1 MIPVRWLKRSAC
13 DLCLWCRESEIYLRS
28 VYTERLSIF
37 HCFIYPKVYRFASW
51 NPVKV
56 KRYIHLLVHE
66 RNVAC
71 SPESLSRVLQ
81 YNLTHLMLNP
91 ISSRNSAILLR
102 IPSPLNIPWKFYSHQ
117 WQTVVEILPY
127 VIVFLLS
134 LLRRCA
140 WRKNFRRRKLSLYFW
155 SHSVI
160 CSFSLSSRNSVLH
173 FGWLLHRTLNY
184 SGG

>member
-91 ISSRNSAILLR
+91 ISSRNSAVLLR
-102 IPSPLNIPWKFYSHQ
+102 IPSPLNISLK
-117 WQTVVEILPY
+117 IL
-127 VIVFLLS
+127 FS
-134 LLRRCA
+134 
-140 WRKNFRRRKLSLYFW
+140 
-155 SHSVI
+155 SVADCCRNI
-160 CSFSLSSRNSVLH
+160 AIRDCISFVSSSEMCLAEE
-173 FGWLLHRTLNY
+173 F
-184 SGG
+184 